1 MVQLLKQRVNKI
13 INLNQNKSKNQ
24 FEQRDLRIF
33 NMTSKNNDYF
43 YAFNFFKN
51 IFFHTETEKT
61 QKETI
66 QSAIFKIFFTI
77 WDNRF
82 TIGLDTT
89 FVIAITMILYV
100 LWKKLNKLEQA
111 DTKPSNKNT
120 SPTIYNNTMSIHVWL
135 NELSEYLESNKLKT
149 VKQKQEAILEKL
161 VMRSKNVIKKLIEN
175 KVINNYNDL

>member
-1 MVQLLKQRVNKI
+1 
-13 INLNQNKSKNQ
+13 
-24 FEQRDLRIF
+24 
-33 NMTSKNNDYF
+33 
-43 YAFNFFKN
+43 
-51 IFFHTETEKT
+51 
-61 QKETI
+61 
-66 QSAIFKIFFTI
+66 
-77 WDNRF
+77 
-82 TIGLDTT
+82 
-89 FVIAITMILYV
+89 MILYV